1 MKKTSIILSTIAI
14 ILSII
19 SIIITIS
26 NQNSEPVSS
35 PTTEAVETTD
45 AQIET
50 TEKVEIE
57 AEVET
62 TEGVYMEEE
71 TEANDDFRE
80 IEISA
85 SELPFHF
92 GYSNAVGKVKLYVP
106 KDPNGIAY
114 IEVEHDNEYP
124 VILKLDEDDGI
135 SIGNIIA
142 QKEMF
147 SANWTFVYFDEI
159 YSEKYTID
167 RDGDMLIFK
176 DFPDD
181 VKEISIKNRQS
192 MPIYYGEIAGY
203 TVSLNK
209 IIIK

>member
-1 MKKTSIILSTIAI
+1 MTKTSLILSTIAI
-14 ILSII
+14 ILSIAA
-19 SIIITIS
+19 IITTIAKTEV
-26 NQNSEPVSS
+26 EPVL
-35 PTTEAVETTD
+35 PTEVVQTTE

-57 AEVET
+57 AEVKT

-71 TEANDDFRE
+71 TEENDDFKE

-92 GYSNAVGKVKLYVP
+92 GYSKAVGDVKLYVP
-106 KDPNGIAY
+106 NDSNGISY
-114 IEVEHDNEYP
+114 IEVEHDDTYP
-124 VILKLDEDDGI
+124 VILKLDQKDGI
-135 SIGNIIA
+135 IIDNIIA

-147 SANWTFVYFDEI
+147 SANWTFVYFDDI

-167 RDGDMLIFK
+167 RDGNMLIFK

-181 VKEISIKNRQS
+181 VGKISIKNREP
-192 MPIYYGEIAGY
+192 MPIFVGEIAGES
-203 TVSLNK
+203 VSVHK